1 MRLGVFLPNWVGD
14 VVMATPAL
22 RALRKFLGPEG
33 KLVGIMRPYVA
44 DVLGGNTWLDEQII
58 YEKSATRFG
67 LPRNDVIQNLRS
79 ARLDQIVL
87 LTNSWR
93 TAWIAWRSR
102 TPERVGFRHDAR
114 SLLLTKAVPMPRFAN
129 GGILPT
135 LDGYLHLAGA
145 VGCAPEP
152 ATLELST
159 TSEDE
164 HGADDVW
171 QRLGLPEGERV
182 IVLNSGG
189 AFGAAKQWP
198 ADYFAELARRIVQ
211 GGHYAVLVNC
221 GPAERDIARAIVAG
235 ANDGRVVGLADGSDL
250 PVGLTKA
257 CIRRSRL
264 LVTTDSG
271 PRYFGV
277 AFDRDVVSLFGP
289 TDPAHTRL
297 PYERE
302 TTMSLGL
309 DCQPCMERTCPLG
322 HHRCMRELTVKA
334 VYGAVCGLLE
344 RPHSPSI
351 GLAGHV
357 RSAGAHR

>member
-22 RALRKFLGPEG
+22 RALRKFVGPEG
-33 KLVGIMRPYVA
+33 TLVGIMRPYVA
-44 DVLGGNTWLDEQII
+44 EVLEGNTWLDEQII
-58 YEKSATRFG
+58 YDKSAARFG
-67 LPRNDVIQNLRS
+67 LPRSDVIQNLRA

-114 SLLLTKAVPMPRFAN
+114 SLLLTKAVPMPKTADGN
-129 GGILPT
+129 TLPT
-135 LDGYLHLAGA
+135 VDGYLHLASA
-145 VGCAPEP
+145 VGCQPEL
-152 ATLELST
+152 ATLELAT
-159 TSEDE
+159 TAEDE
-164 HGADDVW
+164 RGADDVW
-171 QRLGLPEGERV
+171 QRLGLPEGDRV
-182 IVLNSGG
+182 VVLNSGG

-198 ADYFAELARRIVQ
+198 AEYFAELARRIVKS
-211 GGHYAVLVNC
+211 GHYSVLVNC
-221 GPAERDIARAIVAG
+221 GPAEREISRAIVAG
-235 ANDGRVVGLADGSDL
+235 ANDARVVGLADWAEL

-277 AFDRDVVSLFGP
+277 AFGRDVVSLFGP

-302 TTMSLGL
+302 TAMSLRL
-309 DCQPCMERTCPLG
+309 ECQPCMKRTCPLG
-322 HHRCMRELTVKA
+322 HHRCMRELTVDA
-334 VYGAVCGLLE
+334 VYGAVWGLLE
-344 RPHSPSI
+344 
-351 GLAGHV
+351 GNVGVNAGNLLG
-357 RSAGAHR
+357 SATGALR